1 MNTKPYSSFKIVL
14 SLITIVLLLG
24 TVSVSGSVITPVEII
39 LEGKLEHGSI
49 TDGVIVITSGI
60 VKIGDAT
67 FRISTIPPRGFNE
80 SLNYVKVET
89 GKLYSGVIGLERGH
103 LMGLSATYTS
113 INENTLSLVFGY
125 GEAYYP
131 SSTFISVYG
140 RPGIF
145 INATGILI
153 LSEDRVTISAKGNA
167 FLPVGEREVLQEGC
181 FIAVAKKPQILG
193 ETLSFS
199 RWEMWWIGII
209 EDNDYYYV
217 AVPKGE
223 VTPFFIYVS
232 PTSRLA
238 GLMSI
243 FGALSSERGVG
254 IRVNVSCSTGNTSL
268 AYLLTRSL
276 RRSLEEFASQEQAFL
291 TKTGFDAEKYLKE
304 VKYAGVLLAESEHAF
319 ENGDFEVG
327 VGLLEKALVKANI
340 ALEALSQAKTDCVG
354 MFLFLIAF
362 TFFLSSL
369 VGAMIEKKKA
379 FVSIALFTALVLVEI
394 ALIPQARMAIFL
406 LNPEAL
412 SRLTST
418 SLALS
423 LFVATVTL
431 LIVVMLILEAK
442 GTLLSDLFWY
452 SVKSIRK
459 RMLRA
464 ALTIVTIAVVSA
476 VSGSLLA
483 VGTIVSVREETYPSV
498 FRGLSVSSH
507 VTTVTYIF
515 RGLDQAN
522 EFIVNEFFEPIP
534 EFQVKWLSGIEGV
547 GKTYIVAISPV
558 FVSKSGERTSAFL
571 VATDAPLFN
580 GTSLKRTMVSASL
593 AEKLRIRAGDTIMI
607 IGKDVVISTADS
619 VLEEPV
625 KLVDGVPLDE
635 VEGPFVLTSLEYV
648 SQPLTVYRV
657 ILEGNFSN
665 DLAKRLV
672 EISYEKNSTFTV
684 LGGAQITQRTF
695 RSFRTCLGTGSE
707 TKSLL
712 ISGEFEKF
720 VGAPELLVLMG
731 LSSLMI
737 VIALLGSLYERQR
750 EYSTIS
756 ALGASPGRVSLLM
769 FVEGLSYGL
778 IGGVLG
784 YVLSQFL
791 QAYVS
796 NPVSPIQQY
805 TFSSMLASFIIAI
818 ASSIVGSLIPA
829 RKVILKVVP
838 SRFLFKKIEEVKLFE
853 DHAEATIPLRIIG
866 SVDDFLTYVSS
877 FTKRPPPMSWGPIYM
892 QVSPRKEK
900 DGGNMVEMV
909 LSYRGE
915 RVASYRIQLL
925 LPENP
930 GSTIK
935 AVAYAVT
942 GEWGIDHKHCAREM
956 LTALREDLLQYVE
969 WKKQLSKKTAQD
981 SPG

>member
-1 MNTKPYSSFKIVL
+1 MSIASPRFRKILLIVVL
-14 SLITIVLLLG
+14 TLILLRNA
-24 TVSVSGSVITPVEII
+24 VPVSGSIITPVRIS
-39 LEGKLEHGSI
+39 LEGRLEYGSI
-49 TDGVIVITSGI
+49 TDGSIIVTSGT
-60 VKIGDAT
+60 VTVGNVT
-67 FRISTIPPRGFNE
+67 FHVLTIPPRGFND
-80 SLNYVKVET
+80 SLNYVRVES
-89 GKLYSGVIGLERGH
+89 GKLYSEAIGLERDY

-113 INENTLSLVFGY
+113 INESMLYLAFGY

-131 SSTFISVYG
+131 SSTFISVYSVYG
-140 RPGIF
+140 RFGIF

-153 LSEDRVTISAKGNA
+153 LSGDRVKISAEGNA
-167 FLPVGEREVLQEGC
+167 FLPIGEREVLQEGC
-181 FIAVAKKPQILG
+181 FIAIAKKPQVLG
-193 ETLSFS
+193 ETLGLS
-199 RWEMWWIGII
+199 RWEMWWMGII

-217 AVPKGE
+217 AVPRGE
-223 VTPFFIYVS
+223 VTSFSIYVS
-232 PTSRLA
+232 PTSKLA
-238 GLMSI
+238 GLMST
-243 FGALSSERGVG
+243 FDAFSSERGVG
-254 IRVNVSCSTGNTSL
+254 IQVNVSCSTGNTSL
-268 AYLLTRSL
+268 AHLLTRSL
-276 RRSLEEFASQEQAFL
+276 RRSLEEFTSQEQSFL
-291 TKTGFDAEKYLKE
+291 MKIGFDAEKYLKE
-304 VKYAGVLLAESEHAF
+304 VKYAGALLAESDYAF
-319 ENGDFEVG
+319 EKGDFEVG
-327 VGLLEKALVKANI
+327 AGLLEKSLVKANI
-340 ALEALSQAKTDCVG
+340 ALEALSQAKTDCLG
-354 MFLFLIAF
+354 MFLFLITF

-369 VGAMIEKKKA
+369 VGAMVEKKKA
-379 FVSIALFTALVLVEI
+379 FVSIALFAILVIIEI
-394 ALIPQARMAIFL
+394 VFIPQAKMAISL
-406 LNPEAL
+406 INPEAL

-423 LFVATVTL
+423 LFVAVVTL
-431 LIVVMLILEAK
+431 LVVVMLILEAK
-442 GTLLSDLFWY
+442 GTLISDLFWY

-459 RMLRA
+459 RVLRA

-483 VGTIVSVREETYPSV
+483 VGTIISTSEETYPPG

-507 VTTVTYIF
+507 VTTVTYVF

-534 EFQVKWLSGIEGV
+534 EFQAKWLSKMEGV
-547 GKTYIVAISPV
+547 EKAYIVAISPV
-558 FVSKSGERTSAFL
+558 FISKNGERTRAFL

-580 GTSLKRTMVSASL
+580 GTLLKETAVSANL
-593 AEKLRIRAGDTIMI
+593 AERLNIREGDSIMI
-607 IGKDVVISTADS
+607 VGKEVVMRTVSSI
-619 VLEEPV
+619 LEEPLR
-625 KLVDGVPLDE
+625 LVDGVPLDE
-635 VEGPFVLTSLEYV
+635 VEGPFILTSLESS

-657 ILEGNFSN
+657 ILEGSFPK
-665 DLAKRLV
+665 DLSKSLV

-684 LGGAQITQRTF
+684 LEGAQITQRTF
-695 RSFRTCLGTGSE
+695 KSFRVCLGTGSE

-712 ISGEFEKF
+712 ISGEFEQF

-750 EYSTIS
+750 EYSTVS

-769 FVEGLSYGL
+769 FVEGLTYGL

-784 YVLSQFL
+784 YVFGQFL
-791 QAYVS
+791 QVYVS
-796 NPVSPIQQY
+796 NPVSPIRQY
-805 TFSSMLASFIIAI
+805 TFSSMMASFMIAI

-838 SRFLFKKIEEVKLFE
+838 SRLFFKKIEEVKLFE

-866 SVDDFLTYVSS
+866 DVDDFLTYVSS

-892 QVSPRKEK
+892 QVSPRKEREE
-900 DGGNMVEMV
+900 GNMIEMV

-935 AVAYAVT
+935 AVAYAAS
-942 GEWGIDHKHCAREM
+942 GEWGIDHKYCAREM
-956 LTALREDLLQYVE
+956 LTALREDLLQYID
-969 WKKQLSKKTAQD
+969 WKKQLRKETY
-981 SPG
+981 

>member
-1 MNTKPYSSFKIVL
+1 MNTKPHSSFKIAL
-14 SLITIVLLLG
+14 SLITMVLLLRG
-24 TVSVSGSVITPVEII
+24 IVSVSGSVITPVEII
-39 LEGKLEHGSI
+39 LEGRLEHGSI
-49 TDGVIVITSGI
+49 TDGSIVITSGT
-60 VKIGDAT
+60 VTVGSVT
-67 FRISTIPPRGFNE
+67 FHVSTTPPEGFND
-80 SLNYVKVET
+80 SLNYVRVET
-89 GKLYSGVIGLERGH
+89 GKLYSGAIGLERDY

-113 INENTLSLVFGY
+113 INESMLYLAFGY

-131 SSTFISVYG
+131 SSTFITVYR

-153 LSEDRVTISAKGNA
+153 LSEDRVRISAEGNA
-167 FLPVGEREVLQEGC
+167 FLPIGEREVLQEGC
-181 FIAVAKKPQILG
+181 FISLAKKPRILG
-193 ETLSFS
+193 EDLKVWFGFP
-199 RWEMWWIGII
+199 RWEMWLMGII
-209 EDNDYYYV
+209 EDDDYYYV
-217 AVPKGE
+217 AVPRGE
-223 VTPFFIYVS
+223 AIPFFIYVS

-238 GLMSI
+238 GLIST
-243 FGALSSERGVG
+243 FGALSSERGAG
-254 IRVNVSCSTGNTSL
+254 ILVNVSCNTGNTSL
-268 AYLLTRSL
+268 AHLLTRSL
-276 RRSLEEFASQEQAFL
+276 RRSLEERTSQEQAFL
-291 TKTGFDAEKYLKE
+291 TKIGFDAEKYLKE
-304 VKYAGVLLAESEHAF
+304 VKYAVTLIAESEHAF
-319 ENGDFEVG
+319 RRGDFETG
-327 VGLLEKALVKANI
+327 AGLFEKALVKVNI

-369 VGAMIEKKKA
+369 LGALIEKKKA
-379 FVSIALFTALVLVEI
+379 FMSIALFTILVLVEI

-431 LIVVMLILEAK
+431 LIIVMLILEAK

-459 RMLRA
+459 RILRA
-464 ALTIVTIAVVSA
+464 TLTIVTIAVVSA

-483 VGTIVSVREETYPSV
+483 VGTIISVREETYPSG

-534 EFQVKWLSGIEGV
+534 EFQVKWLSGTEGV
-547 GKTYIVAISPV
+547 RKTFIVAISPV
-558 FVSKSGERTSAFL
+558 FVSKNGERTRAFL

-580 GTSLKRTMVSASL
+580 GTSLKGTAVSTSL

-607 IGKDVVISTADS
+607 IGKEVVINRADS
-619 VLEEPV
+619 ILEEPL

-635 VEGPFVLTSLEYV
+635 VEGPFILTSLESV

-657 ILEGNFSN
+657 ILEGDFPS

-695 RSFRTCLGTGSE
+695 RSFRTCLCTGSE

-935 AVAYAVT
+935 AVAYAAT
-942 GEWGIDHKHCAREM
+942 GEWGIDHKYCAREM
-956 LTALREDLLQYVE
+956 LTALREDLLQYVD
-969 WKKQLSKKTAQD
+969 WKKQLGKETY
-981 SPG
+981 